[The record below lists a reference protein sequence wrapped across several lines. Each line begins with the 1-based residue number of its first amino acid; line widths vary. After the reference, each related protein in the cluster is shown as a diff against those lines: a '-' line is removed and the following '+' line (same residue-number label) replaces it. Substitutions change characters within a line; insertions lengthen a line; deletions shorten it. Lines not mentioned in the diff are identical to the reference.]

1 MYTHTIEYSLCILKY
16 IHQMQTAKIDTFSI
30 IITSK
35 KTNNN
40 KMFHLDLI
48 KTCFLKIFYW
58 LGFTHDKLICKM
70 TSGEV
75 ASLIKKSQIW

>member
-1 MYTHTIEYSLCILKY
+1 MLSLDLHCKLMYTHTIEYSLCILKY

-48 KTCFLKIFYW
+48 KTCFLKIFY
-58 LGFTHDKLICKM
+58 
-70 TSGEV
+70 
-75 ASLIKKSQIW
+75 